1 MNFSDLR
8 RQVNGNGHQFNGGG
22 PFYWVRRKVVFFS
35 CLIRLIYYTQDGL
48 GSGGGTQK
56 PRPMMKCAA
65 FLQSFAESDQV
76 LSD

>member
-8 RQVNGNGHQFNGGG
+8 RQVNGNGHQFDGGG
-22 PFYWVRRKVVFFS
+22 PFYWVRKVFFFLPDS
-35 CLIRLIYYTQDGL
+35 LNLIYYTQDGL